1 MILIATIT
9 SAMMTL
15 VTYSAFIIVLSFMVW
30 MAVDA
35 GKQDRFWWVVMIL
48 GVPFIGG
55 VVYYFTEKKHEYAKA
70 PVHHI
75 HESETESQHEV
86 SHPRH
91 EHHKK
96 EDVEPATPIAESV
109 EKEVKGLQEKENK
122 KPEKEETV

>member
-1 MILIATIT
+1 MEEFYTVSSFSGFLFSFSCSPFT
-9 SAMMTL
+9 SFSTL
-15 VTYSAFIIVLSFMVW
+15 
-30 MAVDA
+30 
-35 GKQDRFWWVVMIL
+35 
-48 GVPFIGG
+48 
-55 VVYYFTEKKHEYAKA
+55 YAKA

-109 EKEVKGLQEKENK
+109 EKEVKGLQEKEK
-122 KPEKEETV
+122 IGRAHV